1 MKNFIFGIFTVCV
14 TVLVLAGFL
23 EIYVRLMHTDGN
35 NFDIEMWRY
44 ASELKQVSDIEG
56 AGHEHV
62 PGRSG
67 VYMGVPV
74 AINSVGWR
82 DDEYSLKKK
91 DGVSRIMML
100 GDSLAFGWGA
110 PPEDVTSFRLEKMLN
125 REGEKKYEVLNTGIG
140 NTNTAMQTAFFL
152 NRGYKYKPD
161 IVVLNYF
168 INDAELTPKRK
179 ESFFIENFY
188 AAVFFSGRFDLLMRK
203 FFGKTDWRAY
213 YRGLYRDDQPGW
225 QAAKRALEALS
236 RYCEEQGIE
245 LVVVHYPELHEL
257 SPYPFQDVTDIL
269 QAEVE
274 ESGRPF
280 LDLLPV
286 VANEEPVSLWVTETD
301 AHPNGKA
308 AGLYAAELKKFLH
321 AEFPDII

>member
-1 MKNFIFGIFTVCV
+1 MKNLIFGIFTTLV
-14 TVLVLAGFL
+14 TFLIVAIFL
-23 EIYVRLMHTDGN
+23 EIYVRLMYTDGS

-62 PGRSG
+62 PGKSG

-82 DDEYSLKKK
+82 DDEYSVKRTKS
-91 DGVSRIMML
+91 VTRIMML

-110 PPEDVTSFRLEKMLN
+110 PPEDVTSYRLEHLLN
-125 REGEKKYEVLNTGIG
+125 QGGGKKYEVLNTGIG

-152 NRGYKYKPD
+152 NRGYRYKPD

-168 INDAELTPKRK
+168 INDAEPTPKRK
-179 ESFFIENFY
+179 ESFFIENSY
-188 AAVFFSGRFDLLMRK
+188 AAVFLSGRFDMLLRK
-203 FFGKTDWRAY
+203 YFGKTDWRTY
-213 YRGLYRDDQPGW
+213 YRDLYQDDNPGW
-225 QAAKRALEALS
+225 QAAKEALEALS

-257 SPYPFQDVTDIL
+257 SPYPFLDVTDL
-269 QAEVE
+269 LGTEVE
-274 ESGRPF
+274 DLGRPF
-280 LDLLPV
+280 LDLLPIIT
-286 VANEEPVSLWVTETD
+286 NEEPVSLWVTETD

-308 AGLYAAELKKFLH
+308 AGLYATELRRFLAEK
-321 AEFPDII
+321 FPDII